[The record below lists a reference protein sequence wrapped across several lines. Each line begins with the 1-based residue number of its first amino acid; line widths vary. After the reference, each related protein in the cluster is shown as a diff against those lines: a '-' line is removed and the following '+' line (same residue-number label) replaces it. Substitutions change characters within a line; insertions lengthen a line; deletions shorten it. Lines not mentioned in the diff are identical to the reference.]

1 MRYWMSGTDG
11 KVYGPYDL
19 AQLQEFVKSGRL
31 FPATSICAEGGSSW
45 VPAGTVPGILP
56 AGASAQASDPSLAI
70 LIPVRVDPIAL
81 IAGYRGLSRPL
92 LDLDGARAIRACAR
106 DRRSGP
112 PEIAARVHGTCQSDP
127 RHRARIARND
137 LGLRGTHR
145 KPHELTSDSIAMGST
160 GEMTCATG

>member
-31 FPATSICAEGGSSW
+31 FPATNICAEGGSSW

-81 IAGYRGLSRPL
+81 IAGYLGLFSILMVPAPFALALGIVGLVRLKSRPESK
-92 LDLDGARAIRACAR
+92 GHVRAILGIVLGSLGTILGCAVLI
-106 DRRSGP
+106 GYLM
-112 PEIAARVHGTCQSDP
+112 
-127 RHRARIARND
+127 N
-137 LGLRGTHR
+137 
-145 KPHELTSDSIAMGST
+145 
-160 GEMTCATG
+160 